1 MAQWYHDYFV
11 ETGRSPALVLL
22 AAFIVTYAI
31 TRTITVRIHARQKEQ
46 AAAGESGQ
54 DSVVKDV
61 FIGGV
66 HIHHQVWGILLV
78 LTTGLL
84 EFRFRPDAPWVELL
98 AALFGVGAALALDE
112 FALWLHVE
120 DVYWTE
126 EGKQSIDAVMLA
138 SVVALGLLIG
148 TSPIGTD
155 SEAAASG
162 ALGLAAFL
170 IVHFGFVLTT
180 LLKGKLATGLLGLP
194 FPFFA
199 VVGAT
204 RIGKPSSFWAMR
216 FYGGRKLA
224 KAEKRYGEHYQARM
238 ERLRGRLSGMT
249 SIH

>member
-1 MAQWYHDYFV
+1 MGQWYHDYFV

-22 AAFIVTYAI
+22 VAFIITYVI
-31 TRTITVRIHARQKEQ
+31 TRAITVRIHARQSEP
-46 AAAGESGQ
+46 ASAGDDGQ
-54 DSVVKDV
+54 GSVVKNV
-61 FIGGV
+61 VIGGV

-78 LTTGLL
+78 LATGLL

-126 EGKQSIDAVMLA
+126 EGKQSIDAVLLA

-155 SEAAASG
+155 SDAAASG

-180 LLKGKLATGLLGLP
+180 LLKGKLATGLVGLP
-194 FPFFA
+194 LPFFA
-199 VVGAT
+199 FIGAI
-204 RIGKPSSFWAMR
+204 RLGKPSSFWAKR
-216 FYGGRKLA
+216 FYGEKKLA
-224 KAEKRYGEHYQARM
+224 AAEKRFGERYQARM